1 MMTLRAPKLLI
12 YKKINIYASS
22 IMTNSHNKEMPKE
35 KTLCNCLSIIML
47 DSVIKG
53 NKNYYLQTLIE
64 DFKYVQ
70 EKIKT
75 DNYIDEDLEKS
86 NSNDETE
93 SGMENDY

>member
-1 MMTLRAPKLLI
+1 
-12 YKKINIYASS
+12 
-22 IMTNSHNKEMPKE
+22 
-35 KTLCNCLSIIML
+35 ML

-86 NSNDETE
+86 NSNNETE